1 MAHSAKVEHNV
12 EIQECE
18 AQGPKVVEIQPTF
31 LVERKVGNRKVGN
44 RKAIRPSGSAVVY
57 IDQKS
62 TPLCSCL
69 PDNIS

>member
-18 AQGPKVVEIQPTF
+18 AQGPKVVEIQPAF
-31 LVERKVGNRKVGN
+31 LVERKVGN